1 MDEGA
6 PTPRTRPELAVLV
19 DWLRVSGRVAQ
30 VDYPR
35 LLHDVVALA
44 RRAALPRDGQV
55 DLDTL
60 ACACDAVQTQLAAAA
75 GDHDAAARALLREG
89 VIPIVRALGYNP
101 LCFLVDVGVLTEDE
115 IADYVASPPRRNPP
129 EQPSQIS
136 ELATVP

>member
-1 MDEGA
+1 M
-6 PTPRTRPELAVLV
+6 RPELAVLA
-19 DWLRVSGRVAQ
+19 DWLRVSGRAAQ

-60 ACACDAVQTQLAAAA
+60 ARACDAVQTQLAAAVR
-75 GDHDAAARALLREG
+75 DHDAAARALLREG

-101 LCFLVDVGVLTEDE
+101 TSFLVAVGVLTDDE
-115 IADYVASPPRRNPP
+115 IADYVDEPARRNPP
-129 EQPSQIS
+129 EQPSPTS